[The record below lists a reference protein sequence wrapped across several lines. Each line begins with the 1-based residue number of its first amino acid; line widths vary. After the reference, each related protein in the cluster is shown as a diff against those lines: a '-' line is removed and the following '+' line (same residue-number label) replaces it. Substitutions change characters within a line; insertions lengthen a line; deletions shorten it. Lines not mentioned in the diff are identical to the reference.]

1 MRFVCTLCGD
11 CCRASPVSLLP
22 HEDVILRELAEALGL
37 PYKSYNGYYMYD
49 RVSGYNLA
57 FSYVMDL
64 VDGKCPFL
72 AGNLCR
78 IQNIY
83 KPLIC
88 RSFPYIPRQVK
99 YNIDSYNRVVYATV
113 EYGLSL
119 MCPVIKKDRSVL
131 EKYSELNP
139 GILSEYMPYEY
150 DAANEM
156 ERIRSLFLALLSTL
170 WRLGIV
176 DLEPG
181 RPGAPVYNLY
191 LFLARHYP
199 DLPHILKVDQVTKRL
214 AELKAYE

>member
-1 MRFVCTLCGD
+1 MRFACTLCGD

-22 HEDVILRELAEALGL
+22 HEDVILREIAERLEI
-37 PYKSYNGYYMYD
+37 PYKSYNGYVMYD

-64 VDGKCPFL
+64 IEGKCPFL

-78 IQNIY
+78 IQNLY

-88 RSFPYIPRQVK
+88 RSFPYIPRQVR

-119 MCPVIKKDRSVL
+119 MCPVVKKDKTEL
-131 EKYSELNP
+131 ERLGELNP
-139 GILSEYMPYEY
+139 GILSEYMPQEYE
-150 DAANEM
+150 AAGEM
-156 ERIRSLFLALLSTL
+156 ERIRSLLLALLSTL
-170 WRLGIV
+170 WRLGVV
-176 DLEPG
+176 DLETG

-199 DLPHILKVDQVTKRL
+199 DLPHILKIDHVMKRL
-214 AELKAYE
+214 AEMLEYE